1 VRSRALPAPINPQQ
15 AQETKPQEIVPL
27 AILVITV
34 LWDQL
39 KNIYALQVITALRV
53 VAYQHNVGQ
62 DITTHKSEQL
72 IQVHV

>member
-1 VRSRALPAPINPQQ
+1 MRSRALPAPINPQQ

-53 VAYQHNVGQ
+53 VAYQHNVEQ